1 MCWRLRHET
10 THREQW
16 CSHTL
21 SSAEKYCGQDRVL
34 RFWSSKKVRW
44 ESGIR
49 ITRLKPQFFYIR
61 FDAKHEGDKAKV
73 NITGYDVDNVTISRS
88 TNKYLYTSAQN
99 SKRKTDSVDLR
110 ISNLFANGSAFAIAK
125 FGELGLGL
133 GLGLV
138 LWSWL
143 GSPLGFVWFQG
154 IIATPTQS
162 IEYGFVRIEDGNVT
176 GCWWHS
182 SISAKAWRR
191 WHHEYTNGYMKVHL
205 SKRKPGQIGE
215 HIHW

>member
-1 MCWRLRHET
+1 MCWRLRNET
-10 THREQW
+10 THQEQW

-21 SSAEKYCGQDRVL
+21 SSVEKSCGQDRVL

-49 ITRLKPQFFYIR
+49 ITRLKPKFLYIR
-61 FDAKHEGDKAKV
+61 FEAKYEGDKAKV
-73 NITGYDVDNVTISRS
+73 IITGYDVDNVTISRS

-99 SKRKTDSVDLR
+99 SKRKTDSIDFR
-110 ISNLFANGSAFAIAK
+110 RSNLFANGAAFVIAE
-125 FGELGLGL
+125 FGELWLG
-133 GLGLV
+133 V
-138 LWSWL
+138 WLWSWL

-154 IIATPTQS
+154 LIATPTQC
-162 IEYGFVRIEDGNVT
+162 IGYGFVRIEDRKVT

-191 WHHEYTNGYMKVHL
+191 WNHEYTNGYMKVHL

-215 HIHW
+215 NINW